1 MGSGEGWIGV
11 VCSGVGVGVVEEVE
25 GILVVVVNLVEVG
38 SAIGVVVDSWEGV
51 VVFEVPSEVV
61 VVPLEEVV

>member
-1 MGSGEGWIGV
+1 ML
-11 VCSGVGVGVVEEVE
+11 CSGVGMGVVEEVD
-25 GILVVVVNLVEVG
+25 GILVVVVDDLVEVG
-38 SAIGVVVDSWEGV
+38 SAIGVVVDSWRGV